1 MVQAGLS
8 IMQDPTISKITKA
21 KGAAGVIQVAKCLPS
36 KQKALS
42 SNSQCCQKQIK
53 TKNPRATTIIKPSEA
68 TMATLMKVPKSWV
81 PVAHAYNSSYL
92 GGKNQEGCRSKSAQA
107 SSSPDPITKILNT
120 KKGLAEYLK
129 W

>member
-92 GGKNQEGCRSKSAQA
+92 GGIDQSQPRQVVLQTLSQKYSTQKRGWQSTSSGRASA
-107 SSSPDPITKILNT
+107 
-120 KKGLAEYLK
+120 
-129 W
+129 